1 MILCIDGSDIATLV
15 LEAYDWNNLTV
26 SDNGWRNTRS
36 ERYSVSPEEY
46 LSRIVTFAN
55 FDELEG
61 IVIVQGP
68 GSATALRASLTIA
81 NTLAMSRKIPLYGVQ
96 KGTSWDAVLTADG
109 PKDGVDHLEPVYAS
123 DPRITPST
131 KDALRRRGSKTS

>member
-15 LEAYDWNNLTV
+15 LEAYERNNLTV
-26 SDNGWRNTRS
+26 SDNGWRNVRS
-36 ERYSVSPEEY
+36 ERYSASPEEY
-46 LSRIVTFAN
+46 LSRIATFAN
-55 FDELEG
+55 FDALEG

-81 NTLAMSRKIPLYGVQ
+81 NTLAMSRKIPLYGVE
-96 KGTSWDAVLTADG
+96 KGASWDAVLTADG
-109 PKDGVDHLEPVYAS
+109 LKHGVDHLEPVYAS

-131 KDALRRRGSKTS
+131 KDALRRRGRKTS